1 MVFDKDLFLIC
12 GGIVCRFAVK
22 NGDLWGSSDKNS
34 PSAKSKVG
42 IFTPI
47 LRRGR
52 FRGGES
58 PSNLGRKRGMWWIWR
73 VHNRKTARSVGE
85 SPEKNK
91 KTAVQGR
98 NLETNGN
105 SHPRYHS
112 GLRKKRHSGSKKPS
126 ASNAAS
132 ACRPN
137 RSSNDRL
144 GSHKHPTSRYRL
156 TPFAAL

>member
-1 MVFDKDLFLIC
+1 MSVDLLWKTVIC
-12 GGIVCRFAVK
+12 GGALIKTHRLQSRKWGFSHRFYAALAFTVGNCRQISGEKAVCG
-22 NGDLWGSSDKNS
+22 GDSACITAKWLARWGKH
-34 PSAKSKVG
+34 PKKQ
-42 IFTPI
+42 
-47 LRRGR
+47 
-52 FRGGES
+52 
-58 PSNLGRKRGMWWIWR
+58 
-73 VHNRKTARSVGE
+73 
-85 SPEKNK
+85 

-144 GSHKHPTSRYRL
+144 GSHKHPTSRCRL